1 MSDNAELTPPPPPMP
16 DDGYQNAS
24 KLAMTQVRETSLKES
39 FQIQKRVI
47 GALLLREIIT
57 RYGRN
62 NLGFLWLFVEPLLV
76 TMVIAL
82 LWKFIRGHQIS
93 DINIVAFMITGY
105 PMLMLWKKSSSRAMG
120 AVSSNIGLLYHR
132 NVRVFDL
139 LLSRMIL
146 EIASVTVAQIA
157 ILALLI
163 FIGWIDLPADIFYM
177 IIAWLLMAF
186 FGLGLGFLLYA
197 ISCKSEVFGKIW
209 NAMGMV
215 FMMASGVFYFVS
227 VLPQQAQEIVLWI
240 PMTHGTEMFRHG
252 YFGGAVVTME
262 NPWYLALWDIILLLV
277 GLLTVHNIVRQGAA
291 K

>member
-1 MSDNAELTPPPPPMP
+1 MSDNAELTTPPPLP

-24 KLAMTQVRETSLKES
+24 KLAMTQTCETTLKES
-39 FQIQKRVI
+39 LKIQRRVI
-47 GALLLREIIT
+47 RALLLREMIT

-82 LWKFIRGHQIS
+82 LWKFVRGSHIT

-146 EIASVTVAQIA
+146 EIASVTVAQIL
-157 ILALLI
+157 ILML
-163 FIGWIDLPADIFYM
+163 FMFVGWIDFPVDIFYM
-177 IIAWLLMAF
+177 LIAWILMAF
-186 FGLGLGFLLYA
+186 FGLGLGFVLYA

-209 NAMGMV
+209 GAMGMV
-215 FMMASGVFYFVS
+215 FMIASGVFYFVS
-227 VLPQQAQEIVLWI
+227 SLPQQAQEIVLWV
-240 PMTHGTEMFRHG
+240 PMIHGTEMFRHG
-252 YFGGAVVTME
+252 YFGATVVTME
-262 NPWYLALWDIILLLV
+262 NPWYLILWDIILLLV

>member
-1 MSDNAELTPPPPPMP
+1 MSDNAELTTPPPLP

-24 KLAMTQVRETSLKES
+24 KLAMTQTRETTLKES

-47 GALLLREIIT
+47 GALLLREMIT

-76 TMVIAL
+76 TMVFAL

-105 PMLMLWKKSSSRAMG
+105 PMMMLWRKTSSKTMG
-120 AVSSNIGLLYHR
+120 AVSANSGLLYHR

-157 ILALLI
+157 IMLLLI
-163 FIGWIDLPADIFYM
+163 FIGWIELPADIFYM
-177 IIAWLLMAF
+177 LIAWILMAF
-186 FGLGLGFLLYA
+186 FAFGLGFLLYA
-197 ISCKSEVFGKIW
+197 ISCKSEVFGKVW
-209 NAMGMV
+209 SAMGIV

-227 VLPQQAQEIVLWI
+227 SLPQQAQEIVLWI

-252 YFGGAVVTME
+252 YFGGTVVTME

-277 GLLTVHNIVRQGAA
+277 GLLTVHNIVRQGVA

>member
-1 MSDNAELTPPPPPMP
+1 MSDTPELTPPPSMP
-16 DDGYQNAS
+16 DDGYQKAS
-24 KLAMTQVRETSLKES
+24 QLAMTQTADTTLKES
-39 FQIQKRVI
+39 FQIQKRVVK
-47 GALLLREIIT
+47 ALILREMIT

-76 TMVIAL
+76 TMVTAL
-82 LWKFIRGHQIS
+82 LWKFVRGSQIS
-93 DINIVAFMITGY
+93 SINIVAFMITGY
-105 PMLMLWKKSSSRAMG
+105 PMMMLWKKSSSRAME

-132 NVRVFDL
+132 NVRMFDL

-157 ILALLI
+157 IMLLFI
-163 FIGWIDLPADIFYM
+163 FIGWIDLPADMFYM

-186 FGLGLGFLLYA
+186 FGLGLGFVLYA

-227 VLPQQAQEIVLWI
+227 ALPQQAQEIVLWI

-252 YFGGAVVTME
+252 YFGATVVTME
-262 NPWYLALWDIILLLV
+262 NPWYLALWDIILLFI
-277 GLLTVHNIVRQGAA
+277 GLLAFRSVVRAGVA

>member
-1 MSDNAELTPPPPPMP
+1 MSDTPELTPQPLP

-24 KLAMTQVRETSLKES
+24 KLAMTQTRETSLKES

-47 GALLLREIIT
+47 GALLLREMIT

-76 TMVIAL
+76 TMVFAL
-82 LWKFIRGHQIS
+82 LWKFVRGHQIS

-105 PMLMLWKKSSSRAMG
+105 PMMMLWRKTSSKTMG
-120 AVSSNIGLLYHR
+120 AVSANSGLLYHR

-146 EIASVTVAQIA
+146 EIASVTVAQTA
-157 ILALLI
+157 IMLLLI
-163 FIGWIDLPADIFYM
+163 FIGWIELPADIFYM
-177 IIAWLLMAF
+177 LIAWILMAF
-186 FGLGLGFLLYA
+186 FAFGLGFLLYA
-197 ISCKSEVFGKIW
+197 ISCKSEVFSKVW
-209 NAMGMV
+209 SAMGIV

-227 VLPQQAQEIVLWI
+227 SLPQQAQEIVLWI

-252 YFGGAVVTME
+252 YFGGTVVTME
-262 NPWYLALWDIILLLV
+262 NPWYLVLWDIILLLV
-277 GLLTVHNIVRQGAA
+277 GLLTVHNIVRQGVA

>member
-1 MSDNAELTPPPPPMP
+1 MSDTPELTPPPLP

-24 KLAMTQVRETSLKES
+24 KLAMTQTADTTLKES
-39 FQIQKRVI
+39 FQIQKRVVK
-47 GALLLREIIT
+47 ALILREMIT

-76 TMVIAL
+76 TMVFTV

-93 DINIVAFMITGY
+93 SINIVAFMITGY
-105 PMLMLWKKSSSRAMG
+105 PMLMLWRKTSSKTMG
-120 AVSSNIGLLYHR
+120 AVSANSGLLYHR
-132 NVRVFDL
+132 NVRVIDL

-157 ILALLI
+157 IMLLFI
-163 FIGWIDLPADIFYM
+163 FIGWIELPADIFYM
-177 IIAWLLMAF
+177 LIAWILMAF
-186 FGLGLGFLLYA
+186 FAFGLGFVLYA

-209 NAMGMV
+209 NAMGIV
-215 FMMASGVFYFVS
+215 FMMASGVFYLVS
-227 VLPQQAQEIVLWI
+227 SLPQQAQEIVLWI
-240 PMTHGTEMFRHG
+240 PMAHGTEMFRHG
-252 YFGGAVVTME
+252 YFGATVVTME

-277 GLLTVHNIVRQGAA
+277 GLLTVHNIVRQGVA

>member
-1 MSDNAELTPPPPPMP
+1 MSDNAELTTPPPLP

-24 KLAMTQVRETSLKES
+24 KLAMTQTRETTLKES
-39 FQIQKRVI
+39 LKIQRRVI
-47 GALLLREIIT
+47 RALLLREMIT

-82 LWKFIRGHQIS
+82 IWKFVRGSHIT

-105 PMLMLWKKSSSRAMG
+105 PMMMLWRKSSGKAIG
-120 AVSSNIGLLYHR
+120 AVSANIGLLYHR

-139 LLSRMIL
+139 LLSRIIL
-146 EIASVTVAQIA
+146 EVASVTVAQIA
-157 ILALLI
+157 IMLLFI

-186 FGLGLGFLLYA
+186 FGLGLGFVLYA
-197 ISCKSEVFGKIW
+197 ISCKSEVFGKVW
-209 NAMGMV
+209 NAMGIV
-215 FMMASGVFYFVS
+215 FMIASGVFYFVS
-227 VLPQQAQEIVLWI
+227 SLPQQAQEIVLWV
-240 PMTHGTEMFRHG
+240 PMIHGTEMFRHG
-252 YFGGAVVTME
+252 YFGATVVTME

-277 GLLTVHNIVRQGAA
+277 GLLAVDSVVRQGVA

>member
-1 MSDNAELTPPPPPMP
+1 MSDNAELTTPPPLP

-24 KLAMTQVRETSLKES
+24 KLAMTQTRETTLKES
-39 FQIQKRVI
+39 LKIQRRVI
-47 GALLLREIIT
+47 RALLLREMIT

-82 LWKFIRGHQIS
+82 IWKFVRGSHIT

-105 PMLMLWKKSSSRAMG
+105 PMMMLWRKSSGKAIG
-120 AVSSNIGLLYHR
+120 AVSANIGLLYHR

-139 LLSRMIL
+139 LLSRIIL
-146 EIASVTVAQIA
+146 EVASVTVAQIA
-157 ILALLI
+157 IMLLFI

-177 IIAWLLMAF
+177 IIAWLLMAC
-186 FGLGLGFLLYA
+186 FGLGLGFVLYA
-197 ISCKSEVFGKIW
+197 ISCKSEVFGKVW
-209 NAMGMV
+209 NAMGIV
-215 FMMASGVFYFVS
+215 FMIASGVFYFVS
-227 VLPQQAQEIVLWI
+227 SLPQQAQEIVLWV
-240 PMTHGTEMFRHG
+240 PMIHGTEMFRHG
-252 YFGGAVVTME
+252 YFGATVVTME

-277 GLLTVHNIVRQGAA
+277 GLLAVDSVVRQGVA

>member
-1 MSDNAELTPPPPPMP
+1 MSDTPELTPPPSMP
-16 DDGYQNAS
+16 DDGYQKAS
-24 KLAMTQVRETSLKES
+24 QLAMTQTADTTLKES
-39 FQIQKRVI
+39 FQIQKRVVK
-47 GALLLREIIT
+47 ALILREMIT

-76 TMVIAL
+76 TMVFAL

-93 DINIVAFMITGY
+93 SINIVAFMITGY
-105 PMLMLWKKSSSRAMG
+105 PMMMLWKKSSSRAMG

-157 ILALLI
+157 IMLLFI
-163 FIGWIDLPADIFYM
+163 FIGWIDLPADMFYM

-186 FGLGLGFLLYA
+186 FGLGLGFVLYA
-197 ISCKSEVFGKIW
+197 ISCKSEVFSKIW
-209 NAMGMV
+209 NAMGIV
-215 FMMASGVFYFVS
+215 FMIASGVFYLVS
-227 VLPQQAQEIVLWI
+227 SLPQQAQEIVLWV
-240 PMTHGTEMFRHG
+240 PMIHGTEMFRHG

-277 GLLTVHNIVRQGAA
+277 GLLTVHNIVQQGAA